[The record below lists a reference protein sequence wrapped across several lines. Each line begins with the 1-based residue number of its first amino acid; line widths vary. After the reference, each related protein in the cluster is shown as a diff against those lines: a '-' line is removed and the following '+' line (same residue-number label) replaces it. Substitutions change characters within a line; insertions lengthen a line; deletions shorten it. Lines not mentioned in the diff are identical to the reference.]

1 MEEKN
6 SLDTQSVANE
16 VVDMQT
22 NQDGIASSDIKIE
35 NVEITS
41 DKNVIR
47 EEELPKTNKKIKILL
62 ISTILL
68 IIIVALTFMFIYFN
82 PINKADL

>member
-22 NQDGIASSDIKIE
+22 NQDGIASSDVRIE

>member
-1 MEEKN
+1 MEEKDN
-6 SLDTQSVANE
+6 LETQGVANE

-22 NQDGIASSDIKIE
+22 NQDGVASSDVRIE